1 MGASRYTARMV
12 SSVLTGVL
20 CVGLVLC
27 ASLAADGRAEP
38 PRGRRA
44 AEGVSRAN
52 ERAPDELR
60 GRRAPEGTAVR
71 ARSAEELTREQRTL
85 AIDWTS
91 GGCAIEGHP
100 QFVRRLLSLENQSA
114 LMSLEVWGDAEEY
127 VPFDQVTYF
136 IRVPRAAYVTLFWIG
151 PRDDVFVSFEN
162 LRVPAD
168 RDVSVN
174 PDAIVVPPLGRE
186 RWVAFATLEPFDF
199 PCRGDEREHLA
210 WVDRVVAVP
219 HGVGRWEVMSRPT
232 RTERPK
238 EPLRR

>member
-1 MGASRYTARMV
+1 MVWSPLRGLFCAAFVLGASVPHDAH
-12 SSVLTGVL
+12 SES
-20 CVGLVLC
+20 
-27 ASLAADGRAEP
+27 
-38 PRGRRA
+38 PRGRRG
-44 AEGVSRAN
+44 AEDASRAG
-52 ERAPDELR
+52 ERAPDEHR
-60 GRRAPEGTAVR
+60 RRRAPEGTNVR
-71 ARSAEELTREQRTL
+71 VRSAEELTREQRTL

-91 GGCAIEGHP
+91 GGCGIEGHAR
-100 QFVRRLLSLENQSA
+100 FVRRLLGLENQSA

-186 RWVAFATLEPFDF
+186 RWVALATLEPFDF
-199 PCRGDEREHLA
+199 PCRGDESDHLA
-210 WVDRVVAVP
+210 WVERVVKVP

-232 RTERPK
+232 RTKARPVK
-238 EPLRR
+238 R

>member
-1 MGASRYTARMV
+1 MV
-12 SSVLTGVL
+12 PSVLK
-20 CVGLVLC
+20 GLFC
-27 ASLAADGRAEP
+27 AGFVVWTSLAADGRAES
-38 PRGRRA
+38 PRGRRGP
-44 AEGVSRAN
+44 EGASRAG
-52 ERAPDELR
+52 ERVPDEPR
-60 GRRAPEGTAVR
+60 GRRAPEGTVVR

-100 QFVRRLLSLENQSA
+100 QFVRRLLALENQSA

-136 IRVPRAAYVTLFWIG
+136 IRVPRAAYVTLFWVG

-186 RWVAFATLEPFDF
+186 RWVALATLEPFDF
-199 PCRGDEREHLA
+199 PCRGDERDHLR
-210 WVDRVVAVP
+210 WVERVVKVP
-219 HGVGRWEVMSRPT
+219 HGVGRWEVMSVPT
-232 RTERPK
+232 RTKSRPSTLK
-238 EPLRR
+238 R

>member
-1 MGASRYTARMV
+1 MV
-12 SSVLTGVL
+12 PSVLRGL
-20 CVGLVLC
+20 ICAGLVL
-27 ASLAADGRAEP
+27 ALAVPGDSLAES
-38 PRGRRA
+38 PRGRRE
-44 AEGVSRAN
+44 AEGASRAG

-60 GRRAPEGTAVR
+60 GRRAPEGTVVR

-91 GGCAIEGHP
+91 GGCAIEGHLKL
-100 QFVRRLLSLENQSA
+100 VRRLLSLENQSP

-151 PRDDVFVSFEN
+151 PRDDIFVSFEN

-186 RWVAFATLEPFDF
+186 RWVALATLEPFDF
-199 PCRGDEREHLA
+199 PCRGDENDHLA
-210 WVDRVVAVP
+210 WVERVLRVP

-232 RTERPK
+232 RTERPRA
-238 EPLRR
+238 PSRR